1 MKKKK
6 NPNNLYIKFWRNN
19 IFLNLTTFSG
29 KLILKYSSG
38 YIKGERSK
46 NLTWSLVYLIKHIKI
61 KAKLAGNKYIN
72 LILDGAINGTK
83 INLVYDQLLKWGF
96 TVVLVRIVDKIP
108 HNGCRPKV
116 KKTKIRKKSYLV

>member
-1 MKKKK
+1 M
-6 NPNNLYIKFWRNN
+6 
-19 IFLNLTTFSG
+19 
-29 KLILKYSSG
+29 LKYSCG
-38 YIKGERSK
+38 YIKGERAK

-61 KAKLAGNKYIN
+61 KAKLAGNKNIN

-96 TVVLVRIVDKIP
+96 TIVFVRIMDKIP